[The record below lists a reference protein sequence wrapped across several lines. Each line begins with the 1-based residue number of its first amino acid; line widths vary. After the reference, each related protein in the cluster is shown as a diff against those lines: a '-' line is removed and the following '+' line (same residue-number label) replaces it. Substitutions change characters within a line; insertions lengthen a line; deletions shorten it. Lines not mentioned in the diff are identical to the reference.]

1 MSSGLRLRRPV
12 FFAAGLRCPVCLR
25 RIALCPVFLPVFRLS
40 LAGPHFPLPVFLSA
54 RVSLCPFLPLSVFL
68 SARISPALSGR
79 PPSSVFRLVFLLSFL
94 VFPFIVHRPP
104 LVVRRPLSI
113 PCCPLSIPCCPLSI
127 PCCPLSIPCC
137 PLSIPCRLLSIARC
151 AVHRPA
157 LAACCPSPVAPSIVH
172 RSPLV
177 VRRSLRRSSFIARRL
192 LSVAHCPSLAA
203 RCSSP
208 VASPV
213 PRRLY
218 LYPVPRRASFRC
230 RSVRI
235 TAFVSAESRPACLR
249 ELLAVSFRSGF
260 RRSVFPQKCV
270 RPPYLGRRAVSDKI
284 TPCILLSGAIFP
296 ARPAI
301 LLTIW
306 QRLPFGTT
314 FVQIQGVTG
323 APDPQ
328 GGRTPAA
335 RKENGKNINN

>member
-12 FFAAGLRCPVCLR
+12 FLPPDSAVLSVFVASLFAPSFF
-25 RIALCPVFLPVFRLS
+25 PSSVFLPVFRFS
-40 LAGPHFPLPVFLSA
+40 LAGPHFPLPAFPFA
-54 RVSLCPFLPLSVFL
+54 RVSLCPCLPLSVSPSVRVSL
-68 SARISPALSGR
+68 SPHLASFVG
-79 PPSSVFRLVFLLSFL
+79 PSSFVCIPSGFSSVISCFS
-94 VFPFIVHRPP
+94 VHRP
-104 LVVRRPLSI
+104 S
-113 PCCPLSIPCCPLSI
+113 
-127 PCCPLSIPCC
+127 
-137 PLSIPCRLLSIARC
+137 
-151 AVHRPA
+151 
-157 LAACCPSPVAPSIVH
+157 LAACCPSPVAPSIVQ
-172 RSPLV
+172 RLPLV
-177 VRRSLRRSSFIARRL
+177 VRRPLSIPCRPLSVVRRPLSILCRPLFIARC
-192 LSVAHCPSLAA
+192 VACTPS
-203 RCSSP
+203 
-208 VASPV
+208 
-213 PRRLY
+213 
-218 LYPVPRRASFRC
+218 PRRASFRC
-230 RSVRI
+230 PSVRI

>member
-12 FFAAGLRCPVCLR
+12 FFCRRTPLSCLSSSHR
-25 RIALCPVFLPVFRLS
+25 SLPRLSFRLPSFSCRPAFPTARVSLCPCL
-40 LAGPHFPLPVFLSA
+40 PLPVFLSA
-54 RVSLCPFLPLSVFL
+54 RVSLCPCFSLPVSP
-68 SARISPALSGR
+68 SARVSLSPHLASFVG
-79 PPSSVFRLVFLLSFL
+79 PSSFVCIPSGFSSVISCFS
-94 VFPFIVHRPP
+94 VHRPSPAACCPSLVAPSIVQRLP

-113 PCCPLSIPCCPLSI
+113 PCR
-127 PCCPLSIPCC
+127 
-137 PLSIPCRLLSIARC
+137 PLSIPCRPLSIPC
-151 AVHRPA
+151 RP
-157 LAACCPSPVAPSIVH
+157 LSIPCRPLSIPCRPLPVTCRPLFIACCVARTPSP
-172 RSPLV
+172 
-177 VRRSLRRSSFIARRL
+177 
-192 LSVAHCPSLAA
+192 LS
-203 RCSSP
+203 
-208 VASPV
+208 V
-213 PRRLY
+213 PRR
-218 LYPVPRRASFRC
+218 PSRRASFRC

-328 GGRTPAA
+328 GGRIPAA

>member
-1 MSSGLRLRRPV
+1 MPAFGPCRRACGCAGLFFLPPDSAV
-12 FFAAGLRCPVCLR
+12 LSVFAASLFAPSFF
-25 RIALCPVFLPVFRLS
+25 PSSVFL
-40 LAGPHFPLPVFLSA
+40 LPA
-54 RVSLCPFLPLSVFL
+54 RISLCPFLPLSVFL
-68 SARISPALSGR
+68 SARISPALSVR

-127 PCCPLSIPCC
+127 PC
-137 PLSIPCRLLSIARC
+137 RLLSIARC
-151 AVHRPA
+151 AVHRSSPVV
-157 LAACCPSPVAPSIVH
+157 CCPSPIVYPLLPVARNLPPAVH
-172 RSPLV
+172 RL
-177 VRRSLRRSSFIARRL
+177 LRR
-192 LSVAHCPSLAA
+192 PY
-203 RCSSP
+203 P
-208 VASPV
+208 VAFICTPS
-213 PRRLY
+213 
-218 LYPVPRRASFRC
+218 PRRASFRC

-284 TPCILLSGAIFP
+284 TPCVLLSGAIFP
-296 ARPAI
+296 ARSAI

-335 RKENGKNINN
+335 RTENGKNINN

>member
-1 MSSGLRLRRPV
+1 MPAFGPCRRACGCAGLFFLPPDSAV
-12 FFAAGLRCPVCLR
+12 LSVFAASLFAPSFF
-25 RIALCPVFLPVFRLS
+25 PSSVFL
-40 LAGPHFPLPVFLSA
+40 LPA
-54 RVSLCPFLPLSVFL
+54 RISLCPHLPLSVFL

-94 VFPFIVHRPP
+94 VFPFIVHRSP

-113 PCCPLSIPCCPLSI
+113 PCR
-127 PCCPLSIPCC
+127 
-137 PLSIPCRLLSIARC
+137 PLSIPCRPLSIPCRPLPVTCRPLFIARC
-151 AVHRPA
+151 VART
-157 LAACCPSPVAPSIVH
+157 PSP
-172 RSPLV
+172 
-177 VRRSLRRSSFIARRL
+177 
-192 LSVAHCPSLAA
+192 LS
-203 RCSSP
+203 
-208 VASPV
+208 V
-213 PRRLY
+213 PRR
-218 LYPVPRRASFRC
+218 PSRRASFRC

-235 TAFVSAESRPACLR
+235 TAFVSAESRPACLW

>member
-1 MSSGLRLRRPV
+1 MPAFGPCRRACGCAGLFFLPPDSAV
-12 FFAAGLRCPVCLR
+12 LSVFAALLFAPSFF
-25 RIALCPVFLPVFRLS
+25 PSSVFLPVFRLS
-40 LAGPHFPLPVFLSA
+40 SRLPFFSCRPAFPT
-54 RVSLCPFLPLSVFL
+54 
-68 SARISPALSGR
+68 ARISHCPCFSQPASRQLCR
-79 PPSSVFRLVFLLSFL
+79 AVLLRLYSVWFFFCHFLF
-94 VFPFIVHRPP
+94 F
-104 LVVRRPLSI
+104 
-113 PCCPLSIPCCPLSI
+113 
-127 PCCPLSIPCC
+127 
-137 PLSIPCRLLSIARC
+137 
-151 AVHRPA
+151 
-157 LAACCPSPVAPSIVH
+157 
-172 RSPLV
+172 
-177 VRRSLRRSSFIARRL
+177 RSSSIARRL
-192 LSVAHCPSLAA
+192 LSVAHCLSLAAHCLSLAA
-203 RCSSP
+203 RCPSLAACCPSLVAPFIVHRPPFVVRRPLSVARCAVHRSSP
-208 VASPV
+208 AACWRLPV
-213 PRRLY
+213 PRR
-218 LYPVPRRASFRC
+218 PSRRASFRC

-284 TPCILLSGAIFP
+284 TPCVLLSGAIFP

>member
-12 FFAAGLRCPVCLR
+12 FLPPDSAVLSVFAASLFAPSFFPSSVFLLPA
-25 RIALCPVFLPVFRLS
+25 RISLCPCFSLPVS
-40 LAGPHFPLPVFLSA
+40 PSA
-54 RVSLCPFLPLSVFL
+54 RVSLSPQLPSFVG
-68 SARISPALSGR
+68 S
-79 PPSSVFRLVFLLSFL
+79 SSVVCIPSGFSSVISCFS
-94 VFPFIVHRPP
+94 VHRP
-104 LVVRRPLSI
+104 S
-113 PCCPLSIPCCPLSI
+113 
-127 PCCPLSIPCC
+127 
-137 PLSIPCRLLSIARC
+137 
-151 AVHRPA
+151 
-157 LAACCPSPVAPSIVH
+157 LAACCPSPVAPFIVQ
-172 RSPLV
+172 RLPLV
-177 VRRSLRRSSFIARRL
+177 VRRPSRRT
-192 LSVAHCPSLAA
+192 
-203 RCSSP
+203 
-208 VASPV
+208 
-213 PRRLY
+213 
-218 LYPVPRRASFRC
+218 SFRC

-260 RRSVFPQKCV
+260 RRSVFPQKCPP
-270 RPPYLGRRAVSDKI
+270 PPYLGRRAVSDKI

-328 GGRTPAA
+328 GGRIPAA

>member
-12 FFAAGLRCPVCLR
+12 FLPPDSAVLSVFAASLFAPSFF
-25 RIALCPVFLPVFRLS
+25 PSSVFL
-40 LAGPHFPLPVFLSA
+40 LPA
-54 RVSLCPFLPLSVFL
+54 RISLCPFLPLSVFL

-127 PCCPLSIPCC
+127 PC
-137 PLSIPCRLLSIARC
+137 
-151 AVHRPA
+151 
-157 LAACCPSPVAPSIVH
+157 
-172 RSPLV
+172 
-177 VRRSLRRSSFIARRL
+177 RL

-284 TPCILLSGAIFP
+284 TPCVLLSGAIFP

-328 GGRTPAA
+328 GGRIPAA

>member
-12 FFAAGLRCPVCLR
+12 FFAGGLRCPACLR

-40 LAGPHFPLPVFLSA
+40 LAGPHFPLPAFPFA
-54 RVSLCPFLPLSVFL
+54 RVSLCPHLASFVGPSSFVC
-68 SARISPALSGR
+68 ILSGF
-79 PPSSVFRLVFLLSFL
+79 SSVISCFS
-94 VFPFIVHRPP
+94 VHRPSPAACCPSPIVYPLLPIVYPLLPIVYPLLPVVHPLPLVVHRSP

-113 PCCPLSIPCCPLSI
+113 PCCPLPVTCRPLF
-127 PCCPLSIPCC
+127 
-137 PLSIPCRLLSIARC
+137 IARC
-151 AVHRPA
+151 VART
-157 LAACCPSPVAPSIVH
+157 PSP
-172 RSPLV
+172 
-177 VRRSLRRSSFIARRL
+177 
-192 LSVAHCPSLAA
+192 C
-203 RCSSP
+203 
-208 VASPV
+208 
-213 PRRLY
+213 
-218 LYPVPRRASFRC
+218 RASFRC

-296 ARPAI
+296 AWPAI

>member
-12 FFAAGLRCPVCLR
+12 FFAAGLRCPACLR

-40 LAGPHFPLPVFLSA
+40 LAGPHFPLPAFPFA
-54 RVSLCPFLPLSVFL
+54 RVSLCPCLPLSASPFCPCFSQSASPQLCRFVLSRLYSVWFFFCHFL
-68 SARISPALSGR
+68 FFR
-79 PPSSVFRLVFLLSFL
+79 SS
-94 VFPFIVHRPP
+94 
-104 LVVRRPLSI
+104 SI
-113 PCCPLSIPCCPLSI
+113 A
-127 PCCPLSIPCC
+127 
-137 PLSIPCRLLSIARC
+137 CRLLSVARC

-157 LAACCPSPVAPSIVH
+157 LAACCPSPVVHPLPPVVCCPSSILC
-172 RSPLV
+172 RPL
-177 VRRSLRRSSFIARRL
+177 FIARCVARTPSP
-192 LSVAHCPSLAA
+192 LS
-203 RCSSP
+203 
-208 VASPV
+208 V
-213 PRRLY
+213 PRR
-218 LYPVPRRASFRC
+218 PSRRASFRC

-260 RRSVFPQKCV
+260 RRSVFPQKCPP
-270 RPPYLGRRAVSDKI
+270 PPYLGRRAVSDKI
-284 TPCILLSGAIFP
+284 TPCVLLSGAIFP

-328 GGRTPAA
+328 GGRIPAA

>member
-25 RIALCPVFLPVFRLS
+25 RIALCPVFLSVFRLS
-40 LAGPHFPLPVFLSA
+40 SRLPFFSCRPAFPTARISHCPCFSLPVSPSV
-54 RVSLCPFLPLSVFL
+54 RVSL
-68 SARISPALSGR
+68 SPQLASFVG
-79 PPSSVFRLVFLLSFL
+79 PSSFVCIPSGFSSVISCFS
-94 VFPFIVHRPP
+94 VHRP
-104 LVVRRPLSI
+104 S
-113 PCCPLSIPCCPLSI
+113 
-127 PCCPLSIPCC
+127 
-137 PLSIPCRLLSIARC
+137 
-151 AVHRPA
+151 
-157 LAACCPSPVAPSIVH
+157 LAACCPSPVAPSIVQ
-172 RSPLV
+172 RLPLV
-177 VRRSLRRSSFIARRL
+177 VRR
-192 LSVAHCPSLAA
+192 PS
-203 RCSSP
+203 
-208 VASPV
+208 
-213 PRRLY
+213 
-218 LYPVPRRASFRC
+218 RRASFRC

-284 TPCILLSGAIFP
+284 THCILLSGAIFP

-328 GGRTPAA
+328 GGRIPAA